1 MLSCLIATDQCQPD
15 QRFLLV
21 SSRQHSFEFSPLL
34 HKEGSDSIST
44 FRINDD
50 ASLSLVQVSPSGGY
64 LPRQFSLNR
73 GGDRV
78 AVGHQGSGTVVVW
91 ERNVES
97 GRIEREIAER
107 KLEGPVV
114 FVGWDL

>member
-1 MLSCLIATDQCQPD
+1 
-15 QRFLLV
+15 
-21 SSRQHSFEFSPLL
+21 
-34 HKEGSDSIST
+34 
-44 FRINDD
+44 
-50 ASLSLVQVSPSGGY
+50 
-64 LPRQFSLNR
+64 
-73 GGDRV
+73 
-78 AVGHQGSGTVVVW
+78 VVVW

>member
-1 MLSCLIATDQCQPD
+1 M
-15 QRFLLV
+15 

-34 HKEGSDSIST
+34 HKEDSDSIST

-50 ASLSLVQVSPSGGY
+50 ASLSLVQVSCSGGY

-73 GGDRV
+73 GGTKV

-91 ERNVES
+91 ERDVES
-97 GRIEREIAER
+97 GNIGRKIAEK
-107 KLEGPVV
+107 KLKGPVV
-114 FVGWDL
+114 FVGWDE

>member
-1 MLSCLIATDQCQPD
+1 M
-15 QRFLLV
+15 

-34 HKEGSDSIST
+34 HKEDSDSIST

-73 GGDRV
+73 AGDRV
-78 AVGHQGSGTVVVW
+78 AVGHQGSSTVVVW
-91 ERNVES
+91 ERDVES
-97 GRIEREIAER
+97 GRIGGKLAER

-114 FVGWDL
+114 FVGWDE